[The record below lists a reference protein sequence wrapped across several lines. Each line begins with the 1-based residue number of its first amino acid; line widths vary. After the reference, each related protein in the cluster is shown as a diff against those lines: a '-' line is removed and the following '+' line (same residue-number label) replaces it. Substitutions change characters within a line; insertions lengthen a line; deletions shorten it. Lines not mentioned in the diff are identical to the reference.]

1 MLTVI
6 GEALVDVVNKPHQP
20 LQAHPG
26 GSPMNV
32 AVGVS
37 RLGHDAE
44 FIGRFGRDEH
54 GQMIV
59 AHLKDSGVKIPIS
72 ADDKKT
78 SVAQANIG
86 ESGAAEYEFDIDWSL
101 ESAQDELAYA
111 TRHSTAVHVGSIGAM
126 LEPGA
131 SSVVQTVKDAAETAL
146 ISYDPNCRPTIIPDS
161 SQARAWAESVVP
173 HTDLIK
179 ASDEDLLWLYPN
191 RSIEETAQAWL
202 EKGASLVVVTRGE
215 MGVYAINS
223 SIAPSGVEIPAFRVE
238 VADTVGAGDSLMAAL
253 IAYLLDRDIE
263 GAAAAEKLAALS
275 VDELKKMLTYA
286 TTAAGITVSRAGA
299 NPPSREELEEV
310 LSQG

>member
-1 MLTVI
+1 
-6 GEALVDVVNKPHQP
+6 
-20 LQAHPG
+20 
-26 GSPMNV
+26 
-32 AVGVS
+32 
-37 RLGHDAE
+37 
-44 FIGRFGRDEH
+44 
-54 GQMIV
+54 
-59 AHLKDSGVKIPIS
+59 
-72 ADDKKT
+72 
-78 SVAQANIG
+78 
-86 ESGAAEYEFDIDWSL
+86 
-101 ESAQDELAYA
+101 
-111 TRHSTAVHVGSIGAM
+111 M

-223 SIAPSGVEIPAFRVE
+223 SMAPSGVEIPAFRVE